1 MTKHMVGIP
10 QARVD
15 EIIAHALETPDA
27 EICGILAGEGDRVA
41 RAYRAG
47 NIAETPRTRFKMD
60 PHDILA
66 ITEEIDSAGLD
77 LVGFYHSHTH
87 TQAYPSPTDV
97 ADWPARWYPDAYC
110 FICSLMEE
118 DRPHLRAF
126 RIDEDG
132 TITEVTLTI
141 EE

>member
-1 MTKHMVGIP
+1 
-10 QARVD
+10 VD
-15 EIIAHALETPDA
+15 QIIAHAQETPTA
-27 EICGILAGEGDRVA
+27 ESCGILGGRGDRVEHV
-41 RAYRAG
+41 YRAK
-47 NIAETPRTRFKMD
+47 NVAETPRTRFKMD

-66 ITEEIDSAGLD
+66 ITDEIDNADLD

-118 DRPHLRAF
+118 DRPHIRAY

-132 TITEVTLTI
+132 TITEHELQI

>member
-1 MTKHMVGIP
+1 MVVIP
-10 QARVD
+10 RAQAD
-15 EIIAHALETPDA
+15 EIIAHALEHPDA
-27 EICGILAGEGDRVA
+27 ESCGILAGQGERVE
-41 RAYRAG
+41 RVYRAR
-47 NIAETPRTRFKMD
+47 NVSESPRTRFKMD

-66 ITEEIDSAGLD
+66 ISDEIDALGLD
-77 LVGFYHSHTH
+77 LIGFYHSHTH

-110 FICSLMEE
+110 LICSLMEP

-132 TITEVTLTI
+132 TITEEAVTI
-141 EE
+141 ED